1 MEHVFFMRFPYLS
14 DRLYL
19 SGFIDQTFNEQ
30 LPDNIPDDPIV
41 AEAQLG
47 FRLIENLYTV
57 AEYRLNQY
65 RRSDV
70 NNLALGLQYKIRW

>member
-1 MEHVFFMRFPYLS
+1 MRFPYLS